1 MPPRRGTSRRTSRG
15 LAAALRALFTSPRP
29 VPNPNLKPNPNPNRK
44 PSRVRVP
51 PVRRTPRAVPRPG
64 RWIRESHVTA
74 DGRRVFDIYLP
85 TGRHRR
91 PMPAVVLLHGCNQT
105 AQEFVHASR
114 FDAVADRNG
123 VVLVVPHQE
132 PRHHSRRCWRWYESG
147 HQRRGAGEPGAIAG
161 IVVDV
166 VAERRRWRVD
176 GSRVYV
182 AGLSAGGAM
191 ALVLAAAYPDLFA
204 AAGVH
209 AAPPFR
215 SATRADQALHVMAGR
230 GIVPPPRPGEAMVPV
245 VVVQGTADTV
255 VSPGNADRIVEQW
268 LAHQGE
274 EPTRTRTT
282 TGRTGDGR
290 SYTVRRWYSARGR
303 VALECWTVEGL
314 GHAWSGGRP
323 DASFA
328 DPAGPRAATLMW
340 TFFRRHRLAGPAVIA
355 RPSSRA
361 RL

>member
-1 MPPRRGTSRRTSRG
+1 M
-15 LAAALRALFTSPRP
+15 
-29 VPNPNLKPNPNPNRK
+29 
-44 PSRVRVP
+44 
-51 PVRRTPRAVPRPG
+51 
-64 RWIRESHVTA
+64 
-74 DGRRVFDIYLP
+74 FDVYLP
-85 TGRHRR
+85 AGRHRR
-91 PMPAVVLLHGCNQT
+91 PLPAIVLLHGCTQT

-114 FDAVADRNG
+114 FNAVADRNG
-123 VVLVVPHQE
+123 VVLVLPHQE
-132 PRHHSRRCWRWYESG
+132 PRHHARRCWRWYEAG

-161 IVVDV
+161 IVGDV

-176 GSRVYV
+176 STRVYV

-191 ALVLAAAYPDLFA
+191 ALVLAATYPDLFA

-255 VSPGNADRIVEQW
+255 VRPGNAERIVEQW

-274 EPTRTRTT
+274 QPTRTRTR
-282 TGRTGDGR
+282 TGRTADGR
-290 SYTVRRWYSARGR
+290 SYTVRRWYRARGR
-303 VALECWTVEGL
+303 AVLECWTVQGL

-323 DASFA
+323 GASFA

-340 TFFRRHRLAGPAVIA
+340 TFFRRHQLAGRSVPAGSA
-355 RPSSRA
+355 SRA
-361 RL
+361 RS